1 MSLDGGGR
9 ITSWDGSAGEW
20 ACEQLPGWDEVSPLS
35 PGVGTS
41 PELFLGLEGGR
52 TALRKPAGHAA
63 DRNKC
68 TRQPGVCETLHACLE
83 RLRYKAALGSD
94 ELQEL
99 DREARPSERAS
110 AYPSSRS
117 MVVPG

>member
-20 ACEQLPGWDEVSPLS
+20 ACQQLPGWDEVSPLS

-52 TALRKPAGHAA
+52 TPQGNLLVMPRIGINAPFNSPR
-63 DRNKC
+63 
-68 TRQPGVCETLHACLE
+68 V
-83 RLRYKAALGSD
+83 
-94 ELQEL
+94 
-99 DREARPSERAS
+99 REAMRRVNLMER
-110 AYPSSRS
+110 RKIEI
-117 MVVPG
+117 